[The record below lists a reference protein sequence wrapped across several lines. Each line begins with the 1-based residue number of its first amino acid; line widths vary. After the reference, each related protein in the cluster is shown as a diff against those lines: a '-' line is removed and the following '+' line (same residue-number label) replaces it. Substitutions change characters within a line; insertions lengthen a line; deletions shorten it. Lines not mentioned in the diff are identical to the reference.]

1 MGRSLITRLEW
12 PLLDMVNSQ
21 KGVRQVFCSCLDSIL
36 EGIIREA
43 VLHSDGRS
51 DDKTLNGD
59 DAEKATNKYEC
70 L

>member
-12 PLLDMVNSQ
+12 PLLNMGNSQ

-43 VLHSDGRS
+43 VLHSDDRS
-51 DDKTLNGD
+51 DDKILNGD
-59 DAEKATNKYEC
+59 DAEKGTNKYEC